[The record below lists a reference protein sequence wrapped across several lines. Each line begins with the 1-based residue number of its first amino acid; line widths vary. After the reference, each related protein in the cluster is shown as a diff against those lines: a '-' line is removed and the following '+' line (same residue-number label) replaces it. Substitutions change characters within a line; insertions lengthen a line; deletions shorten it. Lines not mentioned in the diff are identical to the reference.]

1 MNVSVTSRF
10 GRLRGKVAAVALAV
24 AAATLGTL
32 VVAPAANAA
41 PSDYC
46 QRGRACLWDDASYNT
61 NGNYAALHW
70 FEYFSNPMDGYV
82 YIGTSIPVKDTA
94 DSWYNNGRTSTACFY
109 NEANYQS
116 ASWCIGPL
124 SPSGQGD
131 GNIENSTGLVYN
143 VSWDPASAKFI

>member
-1 MNVSVTSRF
+1 MTRSTTTRRAGM
-10 GRLRGKVAAVALAV
+10 GRRVAALVFSAV
-24 AAATLGTL
+24 AATSAMLM
-32 VVAPAANAA
+32 VAPAASAA

-46 QRGRACLWDDASYNT
+46 GRGKACLWDDASYNT

-82 YIGTSIPVKDTA
+82 YAGTGIGVKDTA

-109 NEANYQS
+109 DRAGYQG
-116 ASWCIGPL
+116 ASWCIGPA

-131 GNIENSTGLVYN
+131 GNIENNSGLVYG
-143 VSWDPASAKFI
+143 VTWDPASAKFI